1 MDTQLTGKV
10 WVVGDSVT
18 TDAMYPAFAMKL
30 PVPEAARHIFYEL
43 RPGWTDQVVLG
54 DIVVA
59 GRNFGLG
66 SSRPV
71 AALFRELGVAA
82 LVAEEFNSLFLRN
95 CINHGL
101 PALTVPGVT
110 SAFTDGATMRLDF
123 AEGWVE
129 NPERGV
135 RLTGALCRRWCS
147 TSSRPAASCPS
158 WPARATSRF
167 HPRQPL
173 EPGGASSGRRWS
185 TLPHATKFCGAPVQ
199 ASPRSSPPRSATLS
213 CSPSLRPHDPACCA
227 RST

>member
-1 MDTQLTGKV
+1 MGTQLTGTV
-10 WVVGDSVT
+10 WVVGDTVT

-30 PVPEAARHIFYEL
+30 PVPEAAKHIFYEL
-43 RPGWTDQVVLG
+43 RPGWTAQVAPG

-110 SAFTDGATMRLDF
+110 SAFTDGATMCLDL

-129 NPERGV
+129 NTATGM
-135 RLTGALCRRWCS
+135 RLHGGALPPMVLDILAAGGILPKLAREGYLP
-147 TSSRPAASCPS
+147 TPA
-158 WPARATSRF
+158 
-167 HPRQPL
+167 
-173 EPGGASSGRRWS
+173 
-185 TLPHATKFCGAPVQ
+185 
-199 ASPRSSPPRSATLS
+199 
-213 CSPSLRPHDPACCA
+213 
-227 RST
+227 

>member
-10 WVVGDSVT
+10 WAVGDSVT

-30 PVPEAARHIFYEL
+30 PVAEAARHIFYEL
-43 RPGWTDQVVLG
+43 RPGWTDQVAPG

-110 SAFTDGATMRLDF
+110 AAFADGATMRLDF

-129 NPERGV
+129 NPATGV
-135 RLTGALCRRWCS
+135 GLTGGALPPLVLDILASGGILPKLAREGYVPLPSGS
-147 TSSRPAASCPS
+147 TR
-158 WPARATSRF
+158 
-167 HPRQPL
+167 
-173 EPGGASSGRRWS
+173 
-185 TLPHATKFCGAPVQ
+185 
-199 ASPRSSPPRSATLS
+199 
-213 CSPSLRPHDPACCA
+213 
-227 RST
+227 

>member
-1 MDTQLTGKV
+1 MDTQLTGRV
-10 WVVGDSVT
+10 WIVGDSVT

-30 PVPEAARHIFYEL
+30 PVAEAAKHIFYEL
-43 RPGWTDQVVLG
+43 RPGWTDQVAPG

-59 GRNFGLG
+59 RRNFGLG

-110 SAFTDGATMRLDF
+110 DAFTDGATMRLDF

-129 NPERGV
+129 N
-135 RLTGALCRRWCS
+135 TG
-147 TSSRPAASCPS
+147 
-158 WPARATSRF
+158 
-167 HPRQPL
+167 
-173 EPGGASSGRRWS
+173 SGRRLDGRA
-185 TLPHATKFCGAPVQ
+185 LPPMVLDILEAGGILPKLAREGYVPI
-199 ASPRSSPPRSATLS
+199 
-213 CSPSLRPHDPACCA
+213 PA
-227 RST
+227 

>member
-1 MDTQLTGKV
+1 MDTLITGKV

-30 PVPEAARHIFYEL
+30 PVAEAARHIFYEL
-43 RPGWTDQVVLG
+43 RPGWTEEVQPG
-54 DIVVA
+54 DIVAA

-101 PALTVPGVT
+101 PALTVPGV
-110 SAFTDGATMRLDF
+110 SGAFSDGSTMRLDF

-129 NPERGV
+129 NTANGT
-135 RLTGALCRRWCS
+135 RLDGGALPPLVLDILAAGGILPKLAREGYVPL
-147 TSSRPAASCPS
+147 PA
-158 WPARATSRF
+158 
-167 HPRQPL
+167 
-173 EPGGASSGRRWS
+173 
-185 TLPHATKFCGAPVQ
+185 
-199 ASPRSSPPRSATLS
+199 
-213 CSPSLRPHDPACCA
+213 
-227 RST
+227 

>member
-1 MDTQLTGKV
+1 MDTLITGRV

-30 PVPEAARHIFYEL
+30 PVPAAAKHIFYEL
-43 RPGWTDQVVLG
+43 RPGWTEQVEPG

-95 CINHGL
+95 AINHGL

-110 SAFTDGATMRLDF
+110 AAFADGDIARLDF

-129 NPERGV
+129 NTGTGT
-135 RLTGALCRRWCS
+135 RLKAGAL
-147 TSSRPAASCPS
+147 PPLVLDILAAGGILPKL
-158 WPARATSRF
+158 AREGYV
-167 HPRQPL
+167 PL
-173 EPGGASSGRRWS
+173 PDHR
-185 TLPHATKFCGAPVQ
+185 
-199 ASPRSSPPRSATLS
+199 
-213 CSPSLRPHDPACCA
+213 
-227 RST
+227 

>member
-1 MDTQLTGKV
+1 MGTQLTGTV
-10 WVVGDSVT
+10 WAVGDTVT

-30 PVPEAARHIFYEL
+30 PVPEAAKHIFYEL
-43 RPGWTDQVVLG
+43 RPGWTAQVAPG

-110 SAFTDGATMRLDF
+110 SAFTDGATMCLDF

-129 NPERGV
+129 NTATGL
-135 RLTGALCRRWCS
+135 RLHGGALPPMVLDILAAGGILPKLAREGYLP
-147 TSSRPAASCPS
+147 TPA
-158 WPARATSRF
+158 
-167 HPRQPL
+167 
-173 EPGGASSGRRWS
+173 
-185 TLPHATKFCGAPVQ
+185 
-199 ASPRSSPPRSATLS
+199 
-213 CSPSLRPHDPACCA
+213 
-227 RST
+227 

>member
-1 MDTQLTGKV
+1 MNTLITGRV

-30 PVPEAARHIFYEL
+30 PVPEAARHVFYEL
-43 RPGWTDQVVLG
+43 RPGWTGQVRPG
-54 DIVVA
+54 DLVVA

-95 CINHGL
+95 CVNHGL

-110 SAFTDGATMRLDF
+110 AAFTDGDTARLDF

-129 NPERGV
+129 NTATGTRLRGS
-135 RLTGALCRRWCS
+135 AL
-147 TSSRPAASCPS
+147 PPLVLDILAAGGILPKL
-158 WPARATSRF
+158 AR
-167 HPRQPL
+167 
-173 EPGGASSGRRWS
+173 EGYV
-185 TLPHATKFCGAPVQ
+185 PVPQ
-199 ASPRSSPPRSATLS
+199 R
-213 CSPSLRPHDPACCA
+213 
-227 RST
+227 

>member
-1 MDTQLTGKV
+1 MDTRITGRV

-43 RPGWTDQVVLG
+43 RPGWTDRVAAG

-110 SAFTDGATMRLDF
+110 GALADGDAMRLDF

-129 NPERGV
+129 NQGSGA
-135 RLTGALCRRWCS
+135 RLQGGAL
-147 TSSRPAASCPS
+147 PPLVLDILAAGGILPKL
-158 WPARATSRF
+158 AREGYV
-167 HPRQPL
+167 PL
-173 EPGGASSGRRWS
+173 RG
-185 TLPHATKFCGAPVQ
+185 
-199 ASPRSSPPRSATLS
+199 
-213 CSPSLRPHDPACCA
+213 
-227 RST
+227 